1 MEFSSCL
8 TRGSSLRHSPATPS
22 SSLRI
27 TKIGTSKVPISSF
40 RSWLLEKD
48 DVLRLRFVGKPS
60 SFEVKKV
67 AGWGWAVAANDGGGW
82 WLARN
87 GHVA

>member
-40 RSWLLEKD
+40 RVNKWQRSWSLVEGG
-48 DVLRLRFVGKPS
+48 RLGM
-60 SFEVKKV
+60 
-67 AGWGWAVAANDGGGW
+67 GGGGQRW
-82 WLARN
+82 WWVVV
-87 GHVA
+87 G